1 MTEEEKKK
9 KKAEYDREYRAK
21 NREKR
26 LKQQRDWYQLHKGEK
41 QQYDIE
47 YRKNNVEKRKEVKA
61 AWNKKNKAQ
70 QSAYNK
76 EFYNTIPGM
85 ASRRRS
91 HYLADDKEKG
101 FDTAQTVTAEW
112 IAENILTASCIYC
125 HDAEPYHLGCDR
137 IDENKGHT
145 PDNVV
150 CACPVCNWERSL
162 HKMSVEEFIE
172 YRKTH
177 PRLKNTMNDGLDR
190 KTGEK
195 KVLKKKSIPGL
206 GIFYD

>member
-61 AWNKKNKAQ
+61 AWNKKNKEKM
-70 QSAYNK
+70 SEYNK
-76 EFYNTIPGM
+76 EFYQTIPGM
-85 ASRRRS
+85 ASRRRN

-101 FDTAQTVTAEW
+101 FDTAQTITAEW
-112 IAENILTASCIYC
+112 ITENILTASCIYC

-137 IDENKGHT
+137 IDESKGHT

-150 CACPVCNWERSL
+150 CACPVCNWERNL
-162 HKMSVEEFIE
+162 QKMSVEEFIE

-177 PRLKNTMNDGLDR
+177 PRLKKTMDDKLDR

-195 KVLKKKSIPGL
+195 KPLNKKPLFGL
-206 GIFYD
+206 AL

>member
-9 KKAEYDREYRAK
+9 KKAEYDKEYRAK
-21 NREKR
+21 NKERIANRHKEWYAKNKEKKH
-26 LKQQRDWYQLHKGEK
+26 L
-41 QQYDIE
+41 YDIE
-47 YRKNNVEKRKEVKA
+47 YRKKNVERRKEVKK
-61 AWNKKNKAQ
+61 AWNKANKKKM
-70 QSAYNK
+70 SAYNK
-76 EFYNTIPGM
+76 QFYQTIAGM
-85 ASRRRS
+85 AARRRN

-101 FDTAQTVTAEW
+101 FDTAQTITAKW

-137 IDENKGHT
+137 IDESKGHT

-162 HKMSVEEFIE
+162 QKMSVEEFVE

-177 PRLKNTMNDGLDR
+177 PRFKKTMDDKVDR
-190 KTGEK
+190 KTGERK
-195 KVLKKKSIPGL
+195 PLKKKPLLGL
-206 GIFYD
+206 AL

>member
-9 KKAEYDREYRAK
+9 KKAEYDKIYCAK
-21 NREKR
+21 NKEKR
-26 LKQQRDWYQLHKGEK
+26 RKQKHEWYLLHKKEK
-41 QQYDIE
+41 QEYDVV
-47 YRKNNVEKRKEVKA
+47 YRKTHAEERKRVKA

-76 EFYNTIPGM
+76 EFYQTITGM
-85 ASRRRS
+85 ASRRRN
-91 HYLADDKEKG
+91 HYLSDDKEKG
-101 FDTAQTVTAEW
+101 FDTAQTITAEW

-125 HDAEPYHLGCDR
+125 HDAVPYHLGCDR

-150 CACPVCNWERSL
+150 CACPICNWERSL
-162 HKMSVEEFIE
+162 EKMSVEEFVE

-177 PRLKNTMNDGLDR
+177 PRFKKTMYDGLDR
-190 KTGEK
+190 KTGERK
-195 KVLKKKSIPGL
+195 PLKKKPL
-206 GIFYD
+206 FGISL

>member
-9 KKAEYDREYRAK
+9 KKAEYDKIYRAK
-21 NREKR
+21 NKEKQR
-26 LKQQRDWYQLHKGEK
+26 KQKHEWYLLHKKEK
-41 QQYDIE
+41 QEYDAD
-47 YRKNNVEKRKEVKA
+47 YRKTHVEERKKVKA

-85 ASRRRS
+85 AARRRN

-101 FDTAQTVTAEW
+101 FNTAQTITAEW

-137 IDENKGHT
+137 IDESKGHT

-162 HKMSVEEFIE
+162 QKMSVEEFIE

-177 PRLKNTMNDGLDR
+177 PRLKKTMDDKLDR
-190 KTGEK
+190 KTGERK
-195 KVLKKKSIPGL
+195 PLKKKPLFGL
-206 GIFYD
+206 GL